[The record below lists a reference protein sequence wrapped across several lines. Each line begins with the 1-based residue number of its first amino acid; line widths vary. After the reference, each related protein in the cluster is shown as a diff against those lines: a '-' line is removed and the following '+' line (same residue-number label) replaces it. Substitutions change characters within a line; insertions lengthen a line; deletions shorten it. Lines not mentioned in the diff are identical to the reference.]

1 MTVWPERKQEDQ
13 EGGDEK
19 IIKQERKEDM
29 AMDQYLYIPF
39 LGG

>member
-1 MTVWPERKQEDQ
+1 LTVWPERKQ

-19 IIKQERKEDM
+19 IIKQERKEEM
-29 AMDQYLYIPF
+29 GMGQYLYIPF